1 MFLNKEILA
10 KQTIQGFAVYFEI
23 ARGSSTVV
31 QFLLTPDGFNM
42 DNDFV
47 GARMYYR
54 QLSSAQPRKQW
65 QGYTL
70 EKDTI
75 LKLLTDTDMSISLI
89 PASEDFTENRLDKTI
104 GNLIK
109 RLHYDNNWRITYKPL
124 VVEVSKKDLSDISS
138 WKTPTKVIYR
148 VQQVKKSVGFPETL
162 SVGLI

>member
-1 MFLNKEILA
+1 MFLNKEMLA
-10 KQTIQGFAVYFEI
+10 KEMIQGFAVYFEV
-23 ARGSSTVV
+23 ARGSNTVV
-31 QFLLTPDGFNM
+31 QFLLTPDGFNTA
-42 DNDFV
+42 DDFV

-75 LKLLTDTDMSISLI
+75 LKLLTDTDVSIDLVS
-89 PASEDFTENRLDKTI
+89 ASETFTENRLEKTV
-104 GNLIK
+104 GNLIS
-109 RLHYDNNWRITYKPL
+109 RLSYDNNWRITYKPL

-148 VQQVKKSVGFPETL
+148 VQQVKKAVGYPETL
-162 SVGLI
+162 SVA

>member
-1 MFLNKEILA
+1 MFLNKEILT
-10 KQTIQGFAVYFEI
+10 KQTIQGFAVYFEV
-23 ARGSSTVV
+23 ARGSNTVV
-31 QFLLTPDGFNM
+31 QFLLTPDGFNTA
-42 DNDFV
+42 DDFV

-54 QLSSAQPRKQW
+54 QLSSTQPRKQW

-70 EKDTI
+70 EKDTV
-75 LKLLTDTDMSISLI
+75 LKLLAGTELSISSM
-89 PASEDFTENRLDKTI
+89 PTSEDFTENRLDKTI

-148 VQQVKKSVGFPETL
+148 VQQVKKAVGFPETL
-162 SVGLI
+162 SVA